1 MLMAYQAEWGYVY
14 TGRVIISAVNENGQY
29 EVAELDVGDI
39 WYFPEVCSRG
49 TVVYKWVCGLSNR

>member
-14 TGRVIISAVNENGQY
+14 TGRVIISAVNEIGQY

-39 WYFPEVCSRG
+39 WYFPKV
-49 TVVYKWVCGLSNR
+49 L